1 MKPLRWEQILSA
13 LPPEQ
18 MANWLSLYAAT
29 GLCAA
34 LAGLGAAIAVGH
46 EVIRNREWR
55 DLESLRLL
63 AMFGPRLWWRWQK
76 RYLTATPV
84 ILAIVV
90 YYGFTLRW

>member
-1 MKPLRWEQILSA
+1 MSS

-34 LAGLGAAIAVGH
+34 LAGCGAAIGVAI
-46 EVIRNREWR
+46 EVVRNREWNEL
-55 DLESLRLL
+55 DSLKSM
-63 AMFGPRLWWRWQK
+63 AWFGPRLWWRWQK

-90 YYGFTLRW
+90 YYGFTLHW